1 MEIFRKM
8 AFTFDNN
15 FQDEIA
21 GIEEGVQI
29 YEMVK
34 QNWY

>member
-8 AFTFDNN
+8 ALGGGNN

-21 GIEEGVQI
+21 GVEEGVQI
-29 YEMVK
+29 YEMVQ
-34 QNWY
+34 QNRD